1 LRQARS
7 VLHQPE
13 DPDIELLLFLGEV
26 DTLGVVLGAARRKLP
41 LAWREQP
48 DIRLHEEPELV
59 GR

>member
-1 LRQARS
+1 MLS
-7 VLHQPE
+7 
-13 DPDIELLLFLGEV
+13 
-26 DTLGVVLGAARRKLP
+26 VVLGAARRKLP

>member
-1 LRQARS
+1 MRAAS
-7 VLHQPE
+7 ILHQPE
-13 DPDIELLLFLGEV
+13 ELDIELLLFLGEV